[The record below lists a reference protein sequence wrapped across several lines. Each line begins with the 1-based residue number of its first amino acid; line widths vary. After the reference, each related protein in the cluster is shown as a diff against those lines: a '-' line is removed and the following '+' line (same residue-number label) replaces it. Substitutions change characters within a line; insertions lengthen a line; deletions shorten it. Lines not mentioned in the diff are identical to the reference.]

1 MIDLTENM
9 ARNCNHS
16 AALDH
21 VPELWTEI
29 LKRVPELDRS
39 AIILRVVFLIC
50 MLYIIIPPS
59 SHPPPNAVLCRL
71 CHVPLVSRRLR
82 KACRDPCLWPELR
95 VLLASFRT
103 EARWRSFLGWLTV
116 RSPGLQ
122 TFVFSEEVEWVT
134 PSPPSEIWLHGTARS
149 IHTHCE
155 DRKHVSCPVRD
166 GPRQWVNSAGCLSTG
181 I

>member
-1 MIDLTENM
+1 MTQE
-9 ARNCNHS
+9 CNHT

-82 KACRDPCLWPELR
+82 EACRDPCLWPELR
-95 VLLASFRT
+95 VLLPSFRT

-116 RSPGLQ
+116 WGPGLQ
-122 TFVFSEEVEWVT
+122 TLVFGKILESVT
-134 PSPPSEIWLHGTARS
+134 PSPPCIPWQHGTAR
-149 IHTHCE
+149 CLPQCK
-155 DRKHVSCPVRD
+155 DRKHFAS
-166 GPRQWVNSAGCLSTG
+166 